1 MLILTTPTFDRARK
15 KFPKNQ
21 TIALDKAVRAIA
33 KNPQTGETKKGD
45 LKGVY
50 VYKFKVLDKE
60 YLLAYLIPTKSEIKL
75 LTVGTHENF
84 YRDIKK

>member
-1 MLILTTPTFDRARK
+1 M
-15 KFPKNQ
+15 
-21 TIALDKAVRAIA
+21 RAIA
-33 KNPQTGETKKGD
+33 KNPQTGEAKKGD

-60 YLLAYLIPTKSEIKL
+60 YLLAYLIPVKGEIKL
-75 LTVGTHENF
+75 LTIGTHENF

>member
-1 MLILTTPTFDRARK
+1 LLILTTPTFDRSKK

-21 TIALDKAVRAIA
+21 TPALDKAIRAIA
-33 KNPQTGETKKGD
+33 KNPQIGEAKKRD

-60 YLLAYLIPTKSEIKL
+60 FLLAYLIPTKSEIKL